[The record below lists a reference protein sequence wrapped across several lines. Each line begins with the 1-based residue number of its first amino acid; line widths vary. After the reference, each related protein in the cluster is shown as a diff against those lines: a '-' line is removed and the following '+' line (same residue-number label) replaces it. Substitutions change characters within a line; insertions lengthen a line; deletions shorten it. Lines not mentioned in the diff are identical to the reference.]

1 MPQLQT
7 SAFPKD
13 HGLVLST
20 LKSMALVLA
29 KNNQFSVAL
38 PIFRNILRHQEDRFG
53 TDSEEYIETM
63 GMIGCILAKDLEFE
77 EAAKSLSTVIRWQ
90 KKHLSLSDSKILMT
104 SRTLET
110 VEDIKEG
117 KISIWV

>member
-1 MPQLQT
+1 V
-7 SAFPKD
+7 
-13 HGLVLST
+13 VLST

-29 KNNQFSVAL
+29 KNNQSSEAL
-38 PIFRNILRHQEDRFG
+38 PILRNLLRHQEDRLG

-63 GMIGCILAKDLEFE
+63 GLIGCILAKDLELE
-77 EAAKSLSTVIRWQ
+77 EAAKSLSTVISWQ
-90 KKHLSLSDSKILMT
+90 KKHLSRSDSRIRMS

-110 VEDIKEG
+110 IEDMTEG